1 MVVYDPSTG
10 VSFAVIK
17 ESSIC
22 DDANENNETKM
33 KMKKN
38 DSSRRC
44 GFVVDV
50 VFVGV
55 VANEKCK
62 KIQ

>member
-22 DDANENNETKM
+22 DDANENNETKT
-33 KMKKN
+33 KMKKTT
-38 DSSRRC
+38 
-44 GFVVDV
+44 VVV
-50 VFVGV
+50 V
-55 VANEKCK
+55 VALLSMLFLLVS
-62 KIQ
+62 